1 VVLLRHAVEAGSVN
15 SETGIMCNPSF
26 RSAGSTGIGLW
37 PERVIRRQ
45 QRQLDFA
52 GPGPAAYFVRMLVHQ
67 AGGTGMGPAVPERE
81 NVAAVA
87 RAAFGAGRRLVAVE
101 RLRGGTKKG
110 VYRLVFGDESTAV
123 AYVWDPSENYWPA
136 QQPGT
141 GDDGADPFA
150 DACGSAEF
158 EGAHELLTGLG
169 VRTPQIYLLDRSR
182 AVYPADIALVED
194 VRGGS
199 LEMQL
204 QDGRPVPQEALRRLR
219 AALEVMHEHRGPGF
233 GKIASAGREDRPC
246 ERVVLERALGDLAD
260 AAGRVERVAAVRG
273 RLEDTTRELAAA
285 IRPRSQYGLIHGEL
299 GPDHVLLDE
308 RGRPVIIDIEGL
320 MFFDVEWE
328 HAFLRLRFGDY
339 YDWLRA
345 DDLDEQRLR
354 FYRLALHLSLI
365 AGPLRLLDGDFPDR
379 EPMREIAEFN
389 IARALAFVQ

>member
-1 VVLLRHAVEAGSVN
+1 
-15 SETGIMCNPSF
+15 
-26 RSAGSTGIGLW
+26 
-37 PERVIRRQ
+37 
-45 QRQLDFA
+45 
-52 GPGPAAYFVRMLVHQ
+52 
-67 AGGTGMGPAVPERE
+67 MGPSVPERE
-81 NVAAVA
+81 NVAAVV
-87 RAAFGAGRRLVAVE
+87 RAAFGADCHLVRVE

-110 VYRLVFGDESTAV
+110 VYRLIFGDESTAV
-123 AYVWDPSENYWPA
+123 AYLWDPSENYWPA

-141 GDDGADPFA
+141 GDEGADPFA

-158 EGAHELLTGLG
+158 EGSHELLASLG

-199 LEMQL
+199 LETQL
-204 QDGRPVPQEALRRLR
+204 QDGRPVPQEALIWLR
-219 AALEVMHEHRGPGF
+219 VALQVMHEHRGPGF
-233 GKIASAGREDRPC
+233 GKIAGAAAGAGAGAGDRSC
-246 ERVVLERALGDLAD
+246 ERVVLDRALGDLAD
-260 AAGRVERVAAVRG
+260 AAGRVERVAAVRS

-299 GPDHVLLDE
+299 GPDHVLMDE

-328 HAFLRLRFGDY
+328 HAFLQLRFGNY

-345 DDLDEQRLR
+345 GDLDEQRMR

-379 EPMREIAEFN
+379 EPMMKIAEFN
-389 IARALAFVQ
+389 IARALAFGGAET